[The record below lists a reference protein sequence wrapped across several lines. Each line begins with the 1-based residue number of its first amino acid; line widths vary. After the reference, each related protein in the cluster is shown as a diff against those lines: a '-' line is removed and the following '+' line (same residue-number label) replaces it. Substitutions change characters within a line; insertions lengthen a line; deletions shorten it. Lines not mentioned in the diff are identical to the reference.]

1 MAITAR
7 EFLKKRKERKNN
19 TNEPQVRFMPAM
31 SVKEFCERMDKGD
44 LIIPADRCAFGGE
57 ELHTAITGRNHTSA
71 GDLCDD
77 HYYEILGAIVE
88 EHPIRTFRIRRG

>member
-1 MAITAR
+1 MAMTAK
-7 EFLKKRKERKNN
+7 EFLQKRKEKKNN
-19 TNEPQVRFMPAM
+19 KARISFMPAM
-31 SVKEFCERMDKGD
+31 SVKEFIERMDRGD
-44 LIIPADRCAFGGE
+44 LIIPADKCAYGGE

-88 EHPIRTFRIRRG
+88 EHPIRTFRIRRE